1 MIEQLRCQFPL
12 AALLKAAKMSRSTFY
27 YQRSHEKDRQNKDV
41 MFQIKKIFNK
51 HHGNY
56 GYRRI
61 TCVLRHNGIIINHKK
76 VKRLMKAMGL
86 FGKVIRKRNRYSSYK
101 GTIGKIADNKV
112 KRQFSAS
119 QPKTKCYTDV
129 TEFKLNSGEKVYL
142 SPILDG
148 YNEEIIAYDVS
159 TSPTLHQTFN
169 MLNKL
174 CRHGSLEGMILH
186 SDQGWQYQHSAYQ
199 SFLKDHGIIQS
210 MSRKGNSLDNGMME
224 NFFSVMKREMFYGY
238 ENLYKSA
245 SDLIQTIHQYIH
257 YYNNDRIKVKLKG
270 LSPVQYRTQSRVA

>member
-159 TSPTLHQTFN
+159 TSPTLHQTFS

-174 CRHGSLEGMILH
+174 CRHGSLKGMILH
-186 SDQGWQYQHSAYQ
+186 SDQGWQYQNVAYQ
-199 SFLKDHGIIQS
+199 RFLKERGIIQS